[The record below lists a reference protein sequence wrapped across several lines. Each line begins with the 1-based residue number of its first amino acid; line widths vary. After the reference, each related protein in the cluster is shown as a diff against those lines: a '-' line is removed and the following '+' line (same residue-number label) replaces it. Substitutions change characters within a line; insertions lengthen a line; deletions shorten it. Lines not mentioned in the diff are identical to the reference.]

1 MFPAIQTSSVDR
13 GGRQVDNEVCVYSY
27 QGRAADT
34 SATTVQ
40 VEFGRECDTQLV
52 TVCQPGPGA
61 LTPVNRLSHCKSVS
75 RFLIWKSV
83 YCLGWNVAR
92 QDTGTPATA
101 TTTARR

>member
-13 GGRQVDNEVCVYSY
+13 GDREVDNEVCVYSY

-52 TVCQPGPGA
+52 TVCQPGPG
-61 LTPVNRLSHCKSVS
+61 
-75 RFLIWKSV
+75 
-83 YCLGWNVAR
+83 
-92 QDTGTPATA
+92 TGQPAHTL
-101 TTTARR
+101 